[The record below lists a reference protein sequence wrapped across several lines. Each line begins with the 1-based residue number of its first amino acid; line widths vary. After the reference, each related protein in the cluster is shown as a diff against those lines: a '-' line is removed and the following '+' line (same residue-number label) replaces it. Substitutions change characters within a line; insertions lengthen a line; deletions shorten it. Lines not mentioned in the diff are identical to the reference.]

1 MPSTSPDCL
10 ARRRRVREFVCTY
23 RTLRDDQGQAVRLPS
38 EALSDPGYSGR
49 RPANDVRSTV
59 QNITLLPG
67 STEDVMAQIQR
78 SEDVGFERSFA
89 PSGKR
94 TLTDVEVAARL
105 GVSRF
110 TVRSWRLKGTGPRF
124 LKMGRAVRYRP
135 EDVEEYERRALVDT
149 QAQSDRT
156 PV

>member
-1 MPSTSPDCL
+1 MQITQGLRTSVLC
-10 ARRRRVREFVCTY
+10 
-23 RTLRDDQGQAVRLPS
+23 G
-38 EALSDPGYSGR
+38 
-49 RPANDVRSTV
+49 VRSTV
-59 QNITLLPG
+59 QNIELHTG
-67 STEDVMAQIQR
+67 STEDIMSHIQR
-78 SEDVGFERSFA
+78 SEDVGLESSFA
-89 PSGKR
+89 PFEKR

-135 EDVEEYERRALVDT
+135 EDVDEYERQALVDT
-149 QAQSDRT
+149 HDHSGRT

>member
-1 MPSTSPDCL
+1 
-10 ARRRRVREFVCTY
+10 
-23 RTLRDDQGQAVRLPS
+23 
-38 EALSDPGYSGR
+38 
-49 RPANDVRSTV
+49 
-59 QNITLLPG
+59 
-67 STEDVMAQIQR
+67 MAQIQR
-78 SEDVGFERSFA
+78 SGDVGLERSFA

-94 TLTDVEVAARL
+94 TLRDVEVAARL

>member
-1 MPSTSPDCL
+1 
-10 ARRRRVREFVCTY
+10 
-23 RTLRDDQGQAVRLPS
+23 
-38 EALSDPGYSGR
+38 
-49 RPANDVRSTV
+49 
-59 QNITLLPG
+59 
-67 STEDVMAQIQR
+67 MAQIQR
-78 SEDVGFERSFA
+78 SEDVGLERSIA

-149 QAQSDRT
+149 QADSGRT

>member
-1 MPSTSPDCL
+1 MSH
-10 ARRRRVREFVCTY
+10 V
-23 RTLRDDQGQAVRLPS
+23 QGT
-38 EALSDPGYSGR
+38 D
-49 RPANDVRSTV
+49 
-59 QNITLLPG
+59 
-67 STEDVMAQIQR
+67 
-78 SEDVGFERSFA
+78 DVGLESSFA
-89 PSGKR
+89 PSDKR

-110 TVRSWRLKGTGPRF
+110 TVRSWRLKGLGPRF

-135 EDVEEYERRALVDT
+135 RDVDEYERQALVET